1 MLRFRP
7 LKLPGQRSIFSRS
20 HQICHKSTDSKIPL
34 PDHFYEMNERSQQH
48 LERFIA
54 AKEKEALKDLRKLSL
69 KARKSLDDLKAI
81 IERLENTRIDKDV
94 NTPGD
99 SKRRTQ
105 DKEKSK
111 AR

>member
-1 MLRFRP
+1 
-7 LKLPGQRSIFSRS
+7 
-20 HQICHKSTDSKIPL
+20 
-34 PDHFYEMNERSQQH
+34 MNGRSQQH

-54 AKEKEALKDLRKLSL
+54 TKEKDALKDLRKLSQ

-81 IERLENTRIDKDV
+81 IERLENTRIDQDV
-94 NTPGD
+94 DTPG
-99 SKRRTQ
+99 KAKGRTQ